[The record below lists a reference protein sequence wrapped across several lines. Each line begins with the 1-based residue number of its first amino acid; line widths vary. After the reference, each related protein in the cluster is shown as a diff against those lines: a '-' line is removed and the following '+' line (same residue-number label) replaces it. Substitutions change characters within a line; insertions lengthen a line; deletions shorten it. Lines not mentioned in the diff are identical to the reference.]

1 MKTIP
6 AILMLLT
13 IMVLLAFIGI
23 ITEKASAKIIT
34 VDDGSG
40 EDYTR
45 VQDAINASED
55 GDTVLVNEGVY
66 YENVVVNKTI
76 SLIGS
81 GMENTTI
88 DGGSIDDVV
97 RIEADWV
104 NVSGFSLTNS
114 DYWKAGIMIESD
126 NNTIKDTNCSNNR
139 RYGIRIKSCENNTI
153 MDNICRDNINYG
165 ISLAWGSNN
174 LIQNNTCYDVDM
186 GIMLFY
192 SPNNT
197 VIKNTCTNVS
207 YGIRI
212 DTGGENIISGNTC
225 SFNVYTG
232 LYMIQYCHNNTIAG
246 NTFNNNGWR
255 GAYIER
261 SNNNLIDGNTLLH
274 NDRGIRFYMCNHNII
289 SNNTLRNNIVGL
301 EFTRLSHNNSLRYNT
316 IYNNSDYG
324 INVTEQNHFTIHASY
339 NFWGHSSGPYHP
351 SNNSNG
357 KGDNV
362 SDDVEFMPW
371 LKVPLDY
378 VAPAPRIESVSPN
391 PALVSETV
399 VLVGAALDDRTIE
412 LYVWRIDSDEMYN
425 GTETEFSLTNLSA
438 GSHTVYLKVM
448 DSYGIWGDEIHAL
461 LIIHQKPLA
470 SINSISPTPA
480 LDTDTIVFAGGG
492 SDDGSIGRYL
502 WISSLDG
509 EIHNDTSA
517 GFSTSD
523 LSVGEH
529 TMYLKAQD
537 NQGAWS
543 EEVSETLVVH
553 TRPTAAI
560 TSLSPDSTVEKKAVR
575 FTGSGVDDGSI
586 TRYVWQSSI
595 DGEFYND
602 TNTSFE
608 YPNLSAGSHTIYLT
622 VLDDHGAWSEE
633 VQATLLVKQDG
644 NGNGNGGNGD
654 GSGDGGGVGGDD
666 DSADDDA
673 GYIPAFELI
682 TVILGLLVT
691 AIHLRK
697 RQG

>member
-1 MKTIP
+1 
-6 AILMLLT
+6 
-13 IMVLLAFIGI
+13 MVLLAFIGI
-23 ITEKASAKIIT
+23 INENASAKIIT
-34 VDDGSG
+34 VGDDGG
-40 EDYTR
+40 EDYTG
-45 VQDAINASED
+45 VQDAINAAED
-55 GDTVLVNEGVY
+55 GDTILVNEGVY

-76 SLIGS
+76 SLIGC

-88 DGGSIDDVV
+88 DGGSADDVV
-97 RIEADWV
+97 RIVADWV

-114 DYWKAGIMIESD
+114 DYWKAGIMIVAD
-126 NNTIKDTNCSNNR
+126 NNTITDTNCSNNR
-139 RYGIRIKSCENNTI
+139 RAGIRIKSCENNTI
-153 MDNICRDNINYG
+153 MDNICRGNIDYG
-165 ISLAWGSNN
+165 VGLTLSNNN
-174 LIQNNTCYDVDM
+174 LIQNNICHDEEV
-186 GIMLFY
+186 GVMLFY

-197 VIKNTCTNVS
+197 VIENTCKNVS
-207 YGIRI
+207 FGIRI
-212 DTGGENIISGNTC
+212 DSEGGNIISSNIC
-225 SFNVYTG
+225 NFNVYTG

-274 NDRGIRFYMCNHNII
+274 NDRGIRFYMCDNNVI

-301 EFTRLSHNNSLRYNT
+301 EFTRLSHNNSLHYNT

-324 INVTEQNHFTIHASY
+324 VNVTEQNHFTIHASY

-351 SNNSNG
+351 LNNSNG
-357 KGDNV
+357 RGDNV
-362 SDDVEFMPW
+362 SDDVEFIPW

-378 VAPAPRIESVSPN
+378 VAPAPLIKVVSPN
-391 PALVSETV
+391 PALISETV
-399 VLVGAALDDRTIE
+399 VLVGAALDDRMIE
-412 LYVWRIDSDEMYN
+412 LYVWRIDGDEIYN
-425 GTETEFSLTNLSA
+425 GTGTKFSLTNLSTA
-438 GSHTVYLKVM
+438 SHTVYLRVM
-448 DSYGIWGDEIHAL
+448 GSYGIWSDEINTL
-461 LIIHQKPLA
+461 LIIHQKPQA
-470 SINSISPTPA
+470 SINSLSPTPA
-480 LDTDTIVFAGGG
+480 LDTDTIVFAGSG
-492 SDDGSIGRYL
+492 SDDGTIGRYL
-502 WISSLDG
+502 WISSFDG

-517 GFSTSD
+517 GFSTPE

-529 TMYLKAQD
+529 TIYLKVMD
-537 NQGAWS
+537 NQGVWS

-560 TSLSPDSTVEKKAVR
+560 TSLSPDSIVEKEAVR
-575 FTGSGVDDGSI
+575 FTGRGADDGSI

-608 YPNLSAGSHTIYLT
+608 YANLSAGNHTIYLK

-633 VQATLLVKQDG
+633 VQATLFVKQDDT
-644 NGNGNGGNGD
+644 GNGNGGNGD

-666 DSADDDA
+666 SADDDA
-673 GYIPAFELI
+673 GYIPAFEI
-682 TVILGLLVT
+682 IAVILGLLVT